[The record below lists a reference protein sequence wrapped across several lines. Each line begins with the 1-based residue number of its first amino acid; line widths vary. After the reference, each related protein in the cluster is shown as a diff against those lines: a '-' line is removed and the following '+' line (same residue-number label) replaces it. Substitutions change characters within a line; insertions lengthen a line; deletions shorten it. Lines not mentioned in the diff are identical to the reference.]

1 MDLWI
6 TRITFALVVVAL
18 AVLTPHIAPAQRV
31 VPDEA
36 TLDQLPR
43 VYGLSVA
50 ATQPARLLL
59 ATPLGLFLA
68 GSDGRAQALKGMR
81 SNVMS
86 YAVHPTNPRLL
97 LAGGHQGRSGSIGVL
112 QSTDG
117 GDSWKQ
123 ISRDGAGHV
132 GFHILEF
139 SKADP
144 RTVFGV
150 TNGLRK
156 SSDGGRTWITAG
168 GLPAGLIHFAAS
180 AIDVSTVYAATRRG
194 LLVSR
199 DQGETWQ
206 SANAPAGLTS
216 MVYITPEGQ
225 IYAFVVGQGLLRA
238 DEGKLRWESVS
249 KAFDDRI
256 LLRLTRH
263 PGDVRRFYGA
273 TVTGA
278 LVTSSDGGKHWIAYE
293 GSHNAKPPV
302 IAKGKRLF
310 STHCQACHGAE
321 AKGQQ
326 TTAGFNPD
334 APPPIMAPALDDSA
348 HAWHHSDENLI
359 HTILSGSPREGS
371 PMIAWKTLLSR
382 EDSEALVAYIK
393 SLWSFRSFACQGA
406 RHMACMRH

>member
-180 AIDVSTVYAATRRG
+180 AIDVSTVSG
-194 LLVSR
+194 
-199 DQGETWQ
+199 
-206 SANAPAGLTS
+206 
-216 MVYITPEGQ
+216 
-225 IYAFVVGQGLLRA
+225 
-238 DEGKLRWESVS
+238 
-249 KAFDDRI
+249 
-256 LLRLTRH
+256 
-263 PGDVRRFYGA
+263 RRF
-273 TVTGA
+273 
-278 LVTSSDGGKHWIAYE
+278 
-293 GSHNAKPPV
+293 N
-302 IAKGKRLF
+302 
-310 STHCQACHGAE
+310 
-321 AKGQQ
+321 
-326 TTAGFNPD
+326 
-334 APPPIMAPALDDSA
+334 
-348 HAWHHSDENLI
+348 
-359 HTILSGSPREGS
+359 ILYL
-371 PMIAWKTLLSR
+371 A
-382 EDSEALVAYIK
+382 
-393 SLWSFRSFACQGA
+393 F
-406 RHMACMRH
+406 